1 MAIGNGLHQVSIL
14 LDVSRVSLGQ
24 EKDRLEIQE
33 VHDLLSLAKVRDT
46 AGYPLEKLVVS
57 SLICEITAMFTEQY

>member
-1 MAIGNGLHQVSIL
+1 LATGLHQVSIL

-46 AGYPLEKLVVS
+46 AGYPSPQNNTLWKNWSFPV
-57 SLICEITAMFTEQY
+57 